1 MPAWSEERSER
12 RLELLRGRKQ
22 SRESITPQSNQSQE
36 QQEPGDTMTQS
47 VNGSIETNSHQ
58 VDRLTIQIDDTFD
71 GFRNRYEQAV
81 PVFQSERFDSLV
93 ERGVGWQ
100 TVLEATAENAPYHFI
115 LYWSHDFTSLMRL
128 AGDRGRC
135 VEYLMGNH
143 TIAQK
148 MYRYNPAILL
158 YAPLRT
164 AIVEDADG
172 ATWFIV
178 DQPSTRFGSF
188 NTPQIT
194 KVGIELD
201 HKLAALLEHLDA
213 PVPAALTES

>member
-1 MPAWSEERSER
+1 
-12 RLELLRGRKQ
+12 
-22 SRESITPQSNQSQE
+22 
-36 QQEPGDTMTQS
+36 MTQS
-47 VNGSIETNSHQ
+47 LNGSIETISHQ

-81 PVFQSERFDSLV
+81 PVFQSERFQSLV
-93 ERGVGWQ
+93 EKGVDWQ
-100 TVLEATAENAPYHFI
+100 TVLEATAENAPHGFI

-148 MYRYNPAILL
+148 MYRYNPAVLL

-172 ATWFIV
+172 ATWFTV

-201 HKLAALLEHLDA
+201 HKLAALLERLGA
-213 PVPAALTES
+213 SVPTALTES

>member
-1 MPAWSEERSER
+1 
-12 RLELLRGRKQ
+12 
-22 SRESITPQSNQSQE
+22 
-36 QQEPGDTMTQS
+36 MTQS
-47 VNGSIETNSHQ
+47 SHGSIETISHQ
-58 VDRLTIQIDDTFD
+58 VDRHTIQIDDSFE
-71 GFRNRYEQAV
+71 GFRTRYERAV
-81 PVFQSERFDSLV
+81 PVFESERFDSLV
-93 ERGVGWQ
+93 ERDVDWQ
-100 TVLEATAENAPYHFI
+100 TILDATAENAPHDFI
-115 LYWSHDFTSLMRL
+115 LYWSHDFTSLMGL

-143 TIAQK
+143 AIAQK

-164 AIVEDADG
+164 AIVEDADH
-172 ATWFIV
+172 ATWFTF

-194 KVGIELD
+194 KVGLELD

-213 PVPAALTES
+213 PAPTALTES

>member
-1 MPAWSEERSER
+1 
-12 RLELLRGRKQ
+12 
-22 SRESITPQSNQSQE
+22 
-36 QQEPGDTMTQS
+36 MTQS
-47 VNGSIETNSHQ
+47 VVGSIETISHQ
-58 VDRLTIQIDDTFD
+58 VDRLTIQIDDSFD
-71 GFRNRYEQAV
+71 GFRNRYERAV
-81 PVFQSERFDSLV
+81 PEFHRERFDSFIK
-93 ERGVGWQ
+93 EGVDWQ
-100 TVLEATAENAPYHFI
+100 TVLEATAENAPHDFI
-115 LYWSHDFTSLMRL
+115 LYWSHDFTSLMSL

-164 AIVEDADG
+164 AIVEDAG
-172 ATWFIV
+172 GVTRFTV

-188 NTPQIT
+188 GIPQIT
-194 KVGIELD
+194 EVGIELD
-201 HKLAALLEHLDA
+201 RKLATLLAFLDA

>member
-1 MPAWSEERSER
+1 
-12 RLELLRGRKQ
+12 
-22 SRESITPQSNQSQE
+22 
-36 QQEPGDTMTQS
+36 MTQS
-47 VNGSIETNSHQ
+47 LNGSIETISHQ
-58 VDRLTIQIDDTFD
+58 VNRFTIQIGDTFD

-81 PVFQSERFDSLV
+81 PVFQGERFESLV
-93 ERGVGWQ
+93 ERGVDWQ
-100 TVLEATAENAPYHFI
+100 TVREATAENAPHDFI

-143 TIAQK
+143 TIAQR

-172 ATWFIV
+172 ATWFTV

-201 HKLAALLEHLDA
+201 HKLAALLEHLGA
-213 PVPAALTES
+213 PAPSALTES

>member
-1 MPAWSEERSER
+1 MIQAV
-12 RLELLRGRKQ
+12 
-22 SRESITPQSNQSQE
+22 
-36 QQEPGDTMTQS
+36 D
-47 VNGSIETNSHQ
+47 GSIETISHQ
-58 VDRLTIQIDDTFD
+58 VDRLTIRIDDTFD
-71 GFRNRYEQAV
+71 GFRNRYERAV
-81 PVFQSERFDSLV
+81 PEFHRERFDSFI
-93 ERGVGWQ
+93 EEGVDWQ
-100 TVLEATAENAPYHFI
+100 TVLEATAENAPHDFI
-115 LYWSHDFTSLMRL
+115 LYWSHDFTSLMSL

-172 ATWFIV
+172 ATWFTV

-188 NTPQIT
+188 NNPQIT
-194 KVGIELD
+194 EVGIELD
-201 HKLAALLEHLDA
+201 RKLAALLAFLDA
-213 PVPAALTES
+213 PVPAALIES

>member
-1 MPAWSEERSER
+1 MR
-12 RLELLRGRKQ
+12 RRAIQMK
-22 SRESITPQSNQSQE
+22 E
-36 QQEPGDTMTQS
+36 QGDIMTQS
-47 VNGSIETNSHQ
+47 LKGPIETISHQ
-58 VDRLTIQIDDTFD
+58 VDRLTIRIDESFD
-71 GFRNRYEQAV
+71 GFRNRYERAV

-93 ERGVGWQ
+93 ERGVDWQ
-100 TVLEATAENAPYHFI
+100 TILQATAENAPHEFI
-115 LYWSHDFTSLMRL
+115 LYWSGDFTSLMSL

-143 TIAQK
+143 TIAER

-172 ATWFIV
+172 VTWFTV

-194 KVGIELD
+194 EVGIELD
-201 HKLAALLEHLDA
+201 HKLAALLEHLEA
-213 PVPAALTES
+213 PVPAALTQ

>member
-1 MPAWSEERSER
+1 MA
-12 RLELLRGRKQ
+12 Q
-22 SRESITPQSNQSQE
+22 SL
-36 QQEPGDTMTQS
+36 
-47 VNGSIETNSHQ
+47 NGFIETISHR
-58 VDRLTIQIDDTFD
+58 VDRLTIQIDDSFE

-93 ERGVGWQ
+93 ERRVDWQ
-100 TVLEATAENAPYHFI
+100 TILEATAENAPHSFI
-115 LYWSHDFTSLMRL
+115 IYWSHEFTSLMRL

-172 ATWFIV
+172 ATWFTV

-188 NTPQIT
+188 NTPQIA

-201 HKLAALLEHLDA
+201 RKLAALLEHLAA
-213 PVPAALTES
+213 PVPTALTES

>member
-1 MPAWSEERSER
+1 MIRS
-12 RLELLRGRKQ
+12 LSG
-22 SRESITPQSNQSQE
+22 T
-36 QQEPGDTMTQS
+36 
-47 VNGSIETNSHQ
+47 IETISHQ
-58 VDRLTIQIDDTFD
+58 VDRLTIQIDDSFD

-81 PVFQSERFDSLV
+81 PVFQSERFAPLV
-93 ERGVGWQ
+93 ERGADWQ
-100 TVLEATAENAPYHFI
+100 TVLEATAENAPHDFI
-115 LYWSHDFTSLMRL
+115 LYWSQDFTSLMRL

-164 AIVEDADG
+164 AIVEDADD
-172 ATWFIV
+172 ATWFTV

-194 KVGIELD
+194 RVGIELD

-213 PVPAALTES
+213 PVPPALTES

>member
-1 MPAWSEERSER
+1 
-12 RLELLRGRKQ
+12 
-22 SRESITPQSNQSQE
+22 
-36 QQEPGDTMTQS
+36 MTQS
-47 VNGSIETNSHQ
+47 STGAIETISHQ
-58 VDRLTIQIDDTFD
+58 VDRHTIQIDDSFE
-71 GFRNRYEQAV
+71 GFRRRYEEAV
-81 PVFQSERFDSLV
+81 PVFDSQRFDSFV
-93 ERGVGWQ
+93 DRGVDWQ
-100 TVLEATAENAPYHFI
+100 TILDATAENAPHDFI
-115 LYWSHDFTSLMRL
+115 VYWSHDFTSLMGL

-164 AIVEDADG
+164 AIVEDADH
-172 ATWFIV
+172 ATWFTF

-194 KVGIELD
+194 KGGLELD
-201 HKLAALLEHLDA
+201 HKLAALLKHLDV
-213 PVPAALTES
+213 PVPAALTEP

>member
-1 MPAWSEERSER
+1 MTKT
-12 RLELLRGRKQ
+12 LE
-22 SRESITPQSNQSQE
+22 T
-36 QQEPGDTMTQS
+36 
-47 VNGSIETNSHQ
+47 VSHQ
-58 VDRLTIQIDDTFD
+58 VDRLTIPIDDTFD
-71 GFRNRYEQAV
+71 GFRDRYEQAV

-93 ERGVGWQ
+93 ERDVDWQ
-100 TVLEATAENAPYHFI
+100 TVLEATAANAPHDFI

-172 ATWFIV
+172 ATWFTV
-178 DQPSTRFGSF
+178 DQPSTRFSSF

-194 KVGIELD
+194 AVGIELD
-201 HKLAALLEHLDA
+201 HKLAALLDHLGVSVSA
-213 PVPAALTES
+213 GLTRSH

>member
-1 MPAWSEERSER
+1 
-12 RLELLRGRKQ
+12 
-22 SRESITPQSNQSQE
+22 
-36 QQEPGDTMTQS
+36 MTQS
-47 VNGSIETNSHQ
+47 LNGSIETVSHQ
-58 VDRLTIQIDDTFD
+58 VDRLTIQIDDSFD
-71 GFRNRYEQAV
+71 GFRNRYERAV
-81 PVFQSERFDSLV
+81 PKFQSERFDSLV
-93 ERGVGWQ
+93 EEGVDWQ
-100 TVLEATAENAPYHFI
+100 TVLEVTAENAPHDFI

-128 AGDRGRC
+128 AKDCGRC

-143 TIAQK
+143 TIAEK

-172 ATWFIV
+172 ARWFTF

-188 NTPQIT
+188 NMPQIT

>member
-1 MPAWSEERSER
+1 
-12 RLELLRGRKQ
+12 
-22 SRESITPQSNQSQE
+22 
-36 QQEPGDTMTQS
+36 MTQS
-47 VNGSIETNSHQ
+47 LNGSIETVSHQ

-81 PVFQSERFDSLV
+81 PVFQSERFESLID
-93 ERGVGWQ
+93 RGVDWQ
-100 TVLEATAENAPYHFI
+100 TIMEATAENAPHDFI
-115 LYWSHDFTSLMRL
+115 LYWSHDFTSLMGL
-128 AGDRGRC
+128 AGDGGRC

-164 AIVEDADG
+164 AIVEDPGG
-172 ATWFIV
+172 ATRFTV

-188 NTPQIT
+188 KTPQIT
-194 KVGIELD
+194 EVGIELD
-201 HKLAALLEHLDA
+201 HKLAALLEYLDA
-213 PVPAALTES
+213 PVPAALTAQVTRVQG

>member
-1 MPAWSEERSER
+1 
-12 RLELLRGRKQ
+12 
-22 SRESITPQSNQSQE
+22 
-36 QQEPGDTMTQS
+36 MTQS
-47 VNGSIETNSHQ
+47 SRGPIETTSHQ
-58 VDRLTIQIDDTFD
+58 VDRLTIRIDESFD

-100 TVLEATAENAPYHFI
+100 TILDATAENAPHHFI
-115 LYWSHDFTSLMRL
+115 RYWSHDFTSLMSL

-143 TIAQK
+143 TIAER

-164 AIVEDADG
+164 AIVEDANG
-172 ATWFIV
+172 ATWFTV

-188 NTPQIT
+188 NMPEIT

-201 HKLAALLEHLDA
+201 HKLAALLEHLGA
-213 PVPAALTES
+213 PVPAALTQ

>member
-1 MPAWSEERSER
+1 
-12 RLELLRGRKQ
+12 
-22 SRESITPQSNQSQE
+22 
-36 QQEPGDTMTQS
+36 MTQS
-47 VNGSIETNSHQ
+47 LKGFIETISHR
-58 VDRLTIQIDDTFD
+58 VDRLTIQIDDSFD
-71 GFRNRYEQAV
+71 GFRSRYEQAV
-81 PVFQSERFDSLV
+81 PRFQSDRFDSLV
-93 ERGVGWQ
+93 GSGVDWQ
-100 TVLEATAENAPYHFI
+100 AILEATAQNAPHEFI
-115 LYWSHDFTSLMRL
+115 LYWSGDFSSLMGL

-143 TIAQK
+143 TIAQR

-164 AIVEDADG
+164 AIVEDADHG
-172 ATWFIV
+172 TWFTF

-188 NTPQIT
+188 NTPQIS

-213 PVPAALTES
+213 PVPAALTA

>member
-1 MPAWSEERSER
+1 
-12 RLELLRGRKQ
+12 
-22 SRESITPQSNQSQE
+22 
-36 QQEPGDTMTQS
+36 MTQS
-47 VNGSIETNSHQ
+47 QNGSIETVSHQ
-58 VDRLTIQIDDTFD
+58 VDRLTIQIGDTFD

-81 PVFQSERFDSLV
+81 PVFQSERFATLV
-93 ERGVGWQ
+93 EKGVDWQ
-100 TVLEATAENAPYHFI
+100 TVLQATAENAPHDFI
-115 LYWSHDFTSLMRL
+115 LYWSHDFTSLMDL
-128 AGDRGRC
+128 AGGAGRC

-164 AIVEDADG
+164 AIVEDTDG
-172 ATWFIV
+172 ATWFTV

-201 HKLAALLEHLDA
+201 RKLAALLGHLGA

>member
-1 MPAWSEERSER
+1 MAQSSN
-12 RLELLRGRKQ
+12 GR
-22 SRESITPQSNQSQE
+22 
-36 QQEPGDTMTQS
+36 
-47 VNGSIETNSHQ
+47 IETISHQ
-58 VDRLTIQIDDTFD
+58 VDRLTVQVDDSFD
-71 GFRNRYEQAV
+71 EFRNRYERAV
-81 PVFQSERFDSLV
+81 PVFQSERFAALV
-93 ERGVGWQ
+93 EKGADWQ
-100 TVLEATAENAPYHFI
+100 SVLDATAENAPHDWI

-143 TIAQK
+143 GMAQK

-164 AIVEDADG
+164 AIVEDADA
-172 ATWFIV
+172 ATWFTV

-194 KVGIELD
+194 KVGLELD
-201 HKLAALLEHLDA
+201 HKLAALLQHLDA
-213 PVPAALTES
+213 PVPTALTNR